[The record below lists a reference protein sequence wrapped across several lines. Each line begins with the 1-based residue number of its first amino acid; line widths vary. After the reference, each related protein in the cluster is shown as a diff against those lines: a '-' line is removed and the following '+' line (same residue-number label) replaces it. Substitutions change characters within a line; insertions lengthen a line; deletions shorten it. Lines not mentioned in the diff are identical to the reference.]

1 MEKRKPTLP
10 DIDGIS
16 EMSLLEMN
24 NIKFDK
30 RHTILSPE
38 LLDSL
43 GKKTVLNVEK
53 EKNNEIAIEN
63 QKKIVILHSQTRTWR
78 NW

>member
-53 EKNNEIAIEN
+53 EK
-63 QKKIVILHSQTRTWR
+63 K
-78 NW
+78 